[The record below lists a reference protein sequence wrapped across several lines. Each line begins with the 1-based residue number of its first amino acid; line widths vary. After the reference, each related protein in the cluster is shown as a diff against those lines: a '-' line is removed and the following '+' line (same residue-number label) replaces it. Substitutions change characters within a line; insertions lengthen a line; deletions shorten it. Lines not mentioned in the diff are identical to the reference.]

1 MKHIH
6 QHIYYYDEYYK
17 DISDLADRYTK
28 IKNPHIVSVYNQSL
42 PAAIHA
48 SNILKCPM
56 SILRVDEGVASWI
69 LNTTEDREIRP
80 KDAPLFPYLICMDT
94 VYREDVFTAI
104 KQLPEFIHNPDY
116 VFYTMFG
123 HDNDLRVYYT
133 HEMIY
138 KAINFPWQVKSV
150 KNDLIL

>member
-1 MKHIH
+1 MCFQLLQTLTLYLHLDYTQNSRGQLHLKPEFSGLTCL
-6 QHIYYYDEYYK
+6 QDEDNNLFYPKKPY
-17 DISDLADRYTK
+17 
-28 IKNPHIVSVYNQSL
+28 
-42 PAAIHA
+42 
-48 SNILKCPM
+48 
-56 SILRVDEGVASWI
+56 ASWI

-104 KQLPEFIHNPDY
+104 KQLPEFIQNPDY

-123 HDNDLRVYYT
+123 HNNDLKVYYT